1 MPINK
6 SIGVRVFGLALLL
19 LALTITLVGFLLWQ
33 VAREEGELHLLTHRN
48 IPLASSLSRLDEY
61 GLRRRLAFER
71 MFGALNLDKPNEKI
85 LAEAQTNYVIFT
97 KKLNDEF
104 QTAESLLA
112 DAGEQ
117 EVRSAE
123 LGGFLELLKQVK
135 AAYGPI
141 TARQQEALELQRKGD
156 HEHANFLLNGLND
169 LQALVQSQ
177 RAQLQN
183 ATARHAEKL
192 AKEALGRQGR
202 ITSLSI
208 AATATTV
215 LLGLLI
221 AAWVT
226 RGLVRPVR
234 RLIGAM
240 SDVQQGRLDLEL
252 PVIGNDEIGALTSA
266 FNFFVR
272 ELRSKAE
279 MKETFGKYVDPR
291 ILERVLETAGPV
303 DGGGDRQVMTIS
315 FGDLVGFTGSSE
327 RLTPSSMVRM
337 LNRHF
342 GLQADAIQEHLGIVD
357 KFIGDAVMAF
367 WGPPFVSPTEHAAL
381 ACRSA
386 LAQIAALDVLRAEL
400 PELTGLRRDAPGI
413 DLRIGLASGE
423 VIVGNLGADHTRNYT
438 VIGDTVNIASRIESA
453 NRIYGTRI
461 LVSDSVVRDL
471 AAEFEL
477 REVDSITV
485 KGRQD
490 PVCIFELLGPAGCL
504 GQDGRLARESYAEGL
519 RAYRAGDWDAARAG
533 FDKCIE
539 FRPDDR
545 AARTMIERVVEL
557 SSNPPGKSWDGV
569 WKMTAK

>member
-6 SIGVRVFGLALLL
+6 SIGTRVFGLALLL
-19 LALTITLVGFLLWQ
+19 LTLTIALVGFLLWQ
-33 VAREEGELHLLTHRN
+33 VARLQGELQLLTHRN
-48 IPLASSLSRLDEY
+48 IPLASSFSRLDEY

-71 MFGALNLDKPNEKI
+71 MFGALNLNPPNEQI
-85 LAEAQTNYVIFT
+85 LTEGQANYDLFT
-97 KKLNDEF
+97 KKLYDEF
-104 QTAESLLA
+104 GVAEALLA

-117 EVRSAE
+117 EIRSAE
-123 LGGFLELLKQVK
+123 LAVFSELLKQIK
-135 AAYGPI
+135 AAYGAMLP
-141 TARQQEALELQRKGD
+141 RQQEALDLQRKGD
-156 HEHANFLLNGLND
+156 HEHANLLLNGLND
-169 LQALVQSQ
+169 LQSLVQSQ
-177 RAQLQN
+177 RSQLQN
-183 ATARHAEKL
+183 ATAHHAEKL
-192 AKEALGRQGR
+192 AREALGRQR
-202 ITSLSI
+202 QITSLTL
-208 AATATTV
+208 AATASTV

-226 RGLVRPVR
+226 QGLVRPVR

-240 SDVQQGRLDLEL
+240 SDVQEGRLGLEL
-252 PVIGNDEIGALTSA
+252 PVCGTDEIGALTSA

-291 ILERVLETAGPV
+291 ILERVLETAGPGE
-303 DGGGDRQVMTIS
+303 GGGDRQVMTIG

-367 WGPPFVSPTEHAAL
+367 WGPPFVSPNEHASL

-461 LVSDSVVRDL
+461 LVSDSVVRDVS
-471 AAEFEL
+471 AEFEL
-477 REVDSITV
+477 REIDSITV

-490 PVCIFELLGPAGCL
+490 PVGIFELLGPAGCL
-504 GQDGRLARESYAEGL
+504 GRDGLLARENYAEGL
-519 RAYRAGDWDAARAG
+519 RAYRAGDWDAARDG
-533 FDKCIE
+533 FEKCIE

-545 AARTMIERVVEL
+545 AARTMIERIVEL
-557 SSNPPGKSWDGV
+557 RSHPPGESWDGV